1 MVARAVTYKFTVAE
15 YNRMAEAGILREDDR
30 VELIEGEIV
39 RMSAIGN
46 RHLGAVNRLNALF
59 ASLAINRRAVVSVQN
74 PVIIGQYSEPEPDG
88 VLLRFTDTFYGDRTP
103 VAEDVLLLIEVADS
117 SVDYDRLTKMAVY
130 ARAGVPEAWLVDLTQ
145 DRIELYRGPAGGAFG
160 EPTIFRRGDTLA
172 PAAFPDMRAKVE
184 DIIG

>member
-1 MVARAVTYKFTVAE
+1 MVAGAVTYKFTVGE
-15 YNRMAEAGILREDDR
+15 YNRMGEVGILREDDR

-74 PVIIGQYSEPEPDG
+74 PVIVGQYSEPEPDV

-103 VAEDVLLLIEVADS
+103 AAEDVLLLIEVADS
-117 SVDYDRLTKMAVY
+117 SVDFDRLTKVALY
-130 ARAGVPEAWLVDLTQ
+130 AQAEIVEVWLVDLTQ
-145 DRIELYRGPAGGAFG
+145 DRIEVYRSPGAGSYAEKLVLKRG
-160 EPTIFRRGDTLA
+160 ENIA
-172 PAAFPDMRAKVE
+172 PQAFPDIQAKVE